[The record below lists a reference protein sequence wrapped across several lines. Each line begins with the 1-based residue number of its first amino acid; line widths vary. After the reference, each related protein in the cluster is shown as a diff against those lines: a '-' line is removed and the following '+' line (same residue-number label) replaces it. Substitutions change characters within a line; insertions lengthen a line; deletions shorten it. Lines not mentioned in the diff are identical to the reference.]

1 MLTRT
6 IFIYSVTYKVNLFGK
21 VFAHVRNCL
30 RKEKH
35 MHGTNKNIDGF
46 YTKTTQIWEFRVKIK
61 KSVIPTYSIFQHVYG
76 KHNLVSF
83 YGRIVFWQKNCIVV
97 FYIILGFFQEETL
110 GDISFKFET
119 KIMNFMTGFVFEKN
133 IIKLKCCQ
141 YYALQF
147 VYNFPIIRPLCR
159 VWVCF
164 YWLHHVFQI
173 LSVILAN
180 YHYNIYWLPQIQFH
194 IYIS

>member
-1 MLTRT
+1 VE
-6 IFIYSVTYKVNLFGK
+6 I
-21 VFAHVRNCL
+21 
-30 RKEKH
+30 
-35 MHGTNKNIDGF
+35 
-46 YTKTTQIWEFRVKIK
+46 KIK
-61 KSVIPTYSIFQHVYG
+61 WMIRKDMTYENTYRDDRIAS
-76 KHNLVSF
+76 SF
-83 YGRIVFWQKNCIVV
+83 FILF
-97 FYIILGFFQEETL
+97 LGFFQEETL

-119 KIMNFMTGFVFEKN
+119 KIMNFMTGFVYEKN

-173 LSVILAN
+173 LSVILTN